1 VEYIDTS
8 SNPVPKPTQQPVET
22 RATGQLRV
30 QIVEESKGEAFM
42 TAKVDDPETKRIQM
56 AEQLRKSK
64 RQELV
69 SKKRWDLALNQ
80 LQREEEQHSGLAF
93 SHLPE

>member
-1 VEYIDTS
+1 
-8 SNPVPKPTQQPVET
+8 
-22 RATGQLRV
+22 
-30 QIVEESKGEAFM
+30 M

-56 AEQLRKSK
+56 AEQMRKSK

-69 SKKRWDLALNQ
+69 SKKRWDLVLNQ
-80 LQREEEQHSGLAF
+80 FQREEEQYSGMAF

>member
-1 VEYIDTS
+1 M
-8 SNPVPKPTQQPVET
+8 

-30 QIVEESKGEAFM
+30 QIVEESKGETFM

-56 AEQLRKSK
+56 AEQMRKSK

-69 SKKRWDLALNQ
+69 SKKRWDLVLNQ
-80 LQREEEQHSGLAF
+80 LQREKGQHSGLAF

>member
-1 VEYIDTS
+1 MEYIDTS
-8 SNPVPKPTQQPVET
+8 SNPVPKLAQQPVEI

-30 QIVEESKGEAFM
+30 QIVEESKGETFM
-42 TAKVDDPETKRIQM
+42 TAKVYDPETKRTQM
-56 AEQLRKSK
+56 AEQMRKSK

-69 SKKRWDLALNQ
+69 SKKRWDLVLNQ
-80 LQREEEQHSGLAF
+80 LQREEEQHCGLAF